1 MAKIIRLTESDLTKL
16 VNEVLKEQAAT
27 AQSEPKNMTGNDRIA
42 NLANMLRNLQ
52 VKQVPQKVIV
62 APGSKLNG
70 MIWNDYLKQFRITKE
85 ELKQAN
91 ALLSKLGTNPQ
102 SGGPGATQK
111 PMGGTK
117 PTPATT
123 GTTPKK
129 PMGGAK
135 PTGGA
140 PLTQQQ

>member
-1 MAKIIRLTESDLTKL
+1 MSKIIKLTENDLNRL
-16 VNEVLKEQAAT
+16 VKKVIKEQMAMAT
-27 AQSEPKNMTGNDRIA
+27 GQSAPKNVTGNDRIS

-70 MIWNDYLKQFRITKE
+70 MVWNDYLKQFKITKE
-85 ELKQAN
+85 ELAQAN
-91 ALLSKLGTNPQ
+91 ALLSKLGANPQ
-102 SGGPGATQK
+102 SGGAGTTQK
-111 PMGGTK
+111 PMGG
-117 PTPATT
+117 A
-123 GTTPKK
+123 GTTQK